1 MKKIPLLFIF
11 FLIFSFSNSQTTCP
25 AGEIPDCNGNCAP
38 EIWVN
43 DSYCDDGTWSH
54 NGVPIYFNCEEF
66 ECDGGDCVCEDEPE
80 IPSFCDSGDC
90 DLLTFV
96 VNTANI
102 EVGPNGMYAGGGF
115 FESATAVPLYE
126 NDPVSNDGF
135 FVGFVY
141 VNTGQSGYFSYFNSP
156 ESSTDYGAREI
167 LTGQPC
173 AYGPNDERYLPPV
186 ESDTELLHCFGSC
199 EEDASCPGSGGN
211 GDGDG
216 DGSSCENAIPI
227 TAGTYPVVGID
238 GESYPLQ
245 CHMGNQSPPNGNMEW
260 YSYTPDQDY
269 IVTVESYDSMVDDT
283 RFQVYGGSCG
293 NLYCVGGDDD
303 SGVSSY
309 SSDTFD
315 VEAGNT
321 YYIAWD
327 DGQISWEDF
336 EFTLTEFP
344 IAENCTWTV
353 NMYDSA
359 GDGWGDGFGNTLMMQ
374 IQIIDP
380 MGSFYSIGVPSLN
393 DGYSGSAN
401 FEVPVGSTVSTLW
414 IGGAAFGSESSYEI
428 VDSNG
433 TVVGAAS
440 EADVGGIY
448 VDSDCSGLTGG
459 GGGDPECG
467 DFYVYDYPSG
477 NSGGG
482 GFDQSFTSPNPN
494 DLVFSTTAGDE
505 DNDGVTDEITV
516 TLGGATENNWDWVYI
531 TDGAGNL
538 IYGPASGAQSGS
550 YTSSDGTIN
559 VYLAADATVQQGPVT
574 FAITCAGLSINENEI
589 ADLEV
594 YPNPVSDN
602 YVNIVTS
609 ISGDK
614 LVELFDLNGRK
625 VMSDVISGEI
635 LNVSNLEPGFYITRI
650 TIEEKSSTFK
660 LIIN

>member
-1 MKKIPLLFIF
+1 MKKTPLFLIY
-11 FLIFSFSNSQTTCP
+11 FLIFSFSYSQTTCP

-38 EIWVN
+38 SIWVG
-43 DSYCDDGTWSH
+43 DQYCDDGAYAH
-54 NGVPIYFNCEEF
+54 NGVPIFFNCEEF
-66 ECDGGDCVCEDEPE
+66 ECDAGDCDCDGEPE

-115 FESATAVPLYE
+115 FDSATAVPLYE

-135 FVGFVY
+135 YVGSVY
-141 VNTGQSGYFSYFNSP
+141 VNTGQSGYFIYLNSP
-156 ESSTDYGAREI
+156 ESSTDYSSKEN
-167 LTGQPC
+167 LTGQSC
-173 AYGPNDERYLPPV
+173 AYGEFDDRYLPPV
-186 ESDTELLHCFGSC
+186 DGDIVLEHCFGSC
-199 EEDASCPGSGGN
+199 EEDGSCPGSGGN
-211 GDGDG
+211 DDGDG

-227 TAGTYPVVGID
+227 TAGTYYVDGID
-238 GESYPLQ
+238 GESEPLQ
-245 CHMGNQSPPNGNMEW
+245 CHEGNQAPPNGNMEW
-260 YSYTPDQDY
+260 YSYTPSENY
-269 IVTVESYDSMVDDT
+269 IVTVESYNSQVDET
-283 RFQVYGGSCG
+283 RFQVYGGSCD

-309 SSDTFD
+309 SFDTFD
-315 VEAGNT
+315 VMAGNT

-327 DGQISWEDF
+327 DAQTSWEDF
-336 EFTLTEFP
+336 EFTLTEYP
-344 IAENCTWTV
+344 IAETCTWTV

-359 GDGWGDGFGNTLMMQ
+359 GDGWSDGFGNTLMMQ
-374 IQIIDP
+374 LWITDP
-380 MGSFYSIGVPSLN
+380 IGSSYSIGVPSLN
-393 DGYSGSAN
+393 DGYSGSET
-401 FEVPVGSTVSTLW
+401 FEVPIGSTVSTLW

-459 GGGDPECG
+459 GSGEPECG

-482 GFDQSFTSPNPN
+482 GFDQSFNSPNPD
-494 DLVFSTTAGDE
+494 DLVFSTTAGDQ
-505 DNDGVTDEITV
+505 DNDGITDEITV

-531 TDGAGNL
+531 TDGSGNL
-538 IYGPASGAQSGS
+538 IYGPVSGGQSGS

-559 VYLAADATVQQGPVT
+559 VYLAADGSIQQGPVT

-589 ADLEV
+589 SDLRI
-594 YPNPVSDN
+594 YPNPVDTD
-602 YVNIVTS
+602 YITIVSSIIGDKFIEMFDINGRRVLSTL
-609 ISGDK
+609 ISGNK
-614 LVELFDLNGRK
+614 LD
-625 VMSDVISGEI
+625 IS
-635 LNVSNLEPGFYITRI
+635 SLENGFYMTRV
-650 TIEEKSSTFK
+650 TIDGKSSTSK